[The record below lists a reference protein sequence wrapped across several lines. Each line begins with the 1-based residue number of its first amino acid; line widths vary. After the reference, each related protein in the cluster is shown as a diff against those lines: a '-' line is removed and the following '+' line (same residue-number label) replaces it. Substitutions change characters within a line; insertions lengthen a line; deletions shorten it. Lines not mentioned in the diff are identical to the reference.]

1 MSDAWA
7 LTDEMQH
14 CPAGRA
20 PWDCGA
26 NTADLHATVQRLR
39 SFNRSVSHDL
49 RGPLG
54 AMGGATRL
62 AIDAIARSDT
72 PRALRLLSAT
82 ARQAESLAR
91 LVNDLLAMAEADESA
106 EELVDLNSAL
116 YEALGQLALSA
127 DPDRPALSCIQLQSL
142 PFAVGKPGLIC
153 QVFVNLIGNALKFS
167 SQSADPRV
175 EVGCWTNADMVTVF
189 VKDNGV
195 GFESEAAPTLF
206 EPFHRLHGTR
216 FPGTGVGLSL
226 VKRIVE
232 RHGGRVWA
240 RSQPGEGATFHFTIR
255 AASTRPAGDSK

>member
-1 MSDAWA
+1 MGNAWA
-7 LTDEMQH
+7 LQEDTKP
-14 CPAGRA
+14 CPAGR
-20 PWDCGA
+20 PPRYCGA

-62 AIDAIARSDT
+62 AIDAITRSDT

-91 LVNDLLAMAEADESA
+91 LVNDLLAMAEADEA
-106 EELVDLNSAL
+106 ADERVDLNAAL
-116 YEALGQLALSA
+116 HDALSQLALSA
-127 DPDRPALSCIQLQSL
+127 DGDRPALSCIQLQSL
-142 PFAVGKPGLIC
+142 PPAVGTPGLIC

-167 SQSADPRV
+167 SESSDPRV
-175 EVGCWTNADMVTVF
+175 EIGCWMDADMVTVF

-195 GFESEAAPTLF
+195 GFEPQAASTLF
-206 EPFHRLHGTR
+206 EPFHRLHGSR

-240 RSQPGEGATFHFTIR
+240 QSQPGAGATFHFTIR
-255 AASTRPAGDSK
+255 AAATRPAGDSE